1 AHGDGWPGPRVARE
15 PSAMA
20 LAAARAARQATNAV
34 SGAGDAVS
42 SAAAGAAGAD
52 SAAGG
57 GPAATG
63 RGGRMRNFAK
73 ANAEA
78 DADSEDA
85 GDGGPRQNAEG
96 GAEDAETRSKVQVW
110 EWVDDLMEGF
120 AELYKLTITGARG
133 WAGRGSCISISSIR
147 RRREEEEDRGGLP
160 SLTTLGLLRHVR
172 RLCRRPGALCGT

>member
-120 AELYKLTITGARG
+120 AELYKLTITGGHTCAEG
-133 WAGRGSCISISSIR
+133 IR
-147 RRREEEEDRGGLP
+147 RGAYPIKESCVESWDTIQRTFNPPSDSRRHGAAP
-160 SLTTLGLLRHVR
+160 TFRHE
-172 RLCRRPGALCGT
+172 